1 MALAG
6 KGALVVGLVIA
17 VVGGV
22 GLDMAWF
29 GWVLAVL
36 GLIVGYVNVSDDES
50 HSFLVAAIALILA
63 AGAIG
68 EIPVVGGYADA
79 IIANLVVLLGGA
91 VLVVALKGLFATAKD

>member
-17 VVGGV
+17 VVGGL

-29 GWVLAVL
+29 GWVLAAL
-36 GLIVGYVNVSDDES
+36 GLIVGYVNVSDEES

-68 EIPVVGGYADA
+68 AIPVVGGYADA

>member
-6 KGALVVGLVIA
+6 KAALVVGLVIA
-17 VVGGV
+17 VVGGL
-22 GLDMAWF
+22 GFEMAWF
-29 GWVLAVL
+29 GWVLAAL
-36 GLIVGYVNVSDDES
+36 GLIVGYVNVSDEES

-68 EIPVVGGYADA
+68 AIPVVGAYADA

-91 VLVVALKGLFATAKD
+91 VLVVSLKGLFATTSD

>member
-6 KGALVVGLVIA
+6 KAALVAGLVIA
-17 VVGGV
+17 VVGGL
-22 GLDMAWF
+22 GLEMAWF

-68 EIPVVGGYADA
+68 AIPVVGGYADA
-79 IIANLVVLLGGA
+79 IIANLVVFLGGA
-91 VLVVALKGLFATAKD
+91 VLVVSLKGLLATTKD

>member
-1 MALAG
+1 MAQAG
-6 KGALVVGLVIA
+6 KAALVVGLVIA

-22 GLDMAWF
+22 GFEMAWF

-50 HSFLVAAIALILA
+50 HSFLVASIALILA
-63 AGAIG
+63 AGALGMVPLI
-68 EIPVVGGYADA
+68 GGYVDA

-91 VLVVALKGLFATAKD
+91 VLVVSLKGLLAATKD